1 MGPALHYVAA
11 GLFMIA
17 AASFTGQVRGARGDE
32 AVLPVIG
39 AAASALLVL
48 VMITWGIIASMRER
62 MKGRE

>member
-1 MGPALHYVAA
+1 M
-11 GLFMIA
+11 FMIA